1 MKSKIKTVFIF
12 WFLSLFVARL
22 LAQDR
27 YLRGT
32 VINSNNITISDA
44 SVIIKETLSGTSTNA
59 NAGFT
64 LKIGNEKT
72 DTDHLI

>member
-12 WFLSLFVARL
+12 WFLFLFVARL

-59 NAGFT
+59 NGGFT
-64 LKIGNEKT
+64 LKIGNEKNR
-72 DTDHLI
+72 H